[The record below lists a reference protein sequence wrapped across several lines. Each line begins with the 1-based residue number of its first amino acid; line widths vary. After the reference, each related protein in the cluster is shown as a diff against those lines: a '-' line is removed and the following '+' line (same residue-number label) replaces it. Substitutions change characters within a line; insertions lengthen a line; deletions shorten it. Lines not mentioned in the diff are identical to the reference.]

1 MYQIGDKVK
10 ITTGYFANEAFTV
23 AKGNKIKEYAGIGKI
38 VKIPCENDH
47 ILTTDKTGE
56 SEMIDNYNV
65 VLEVSPYNYNWN
77 KRVTYLEESDLE
89 KVE

>member
-1 MYQIGDKVK
+1 MYQMGDIVK

-23 AKGNKIKEYAGIGKI
+23 ATGNKIKEYTGIGKI

-47 ILTTDKTGE
+47 ILTVDETDE
-56 SEMIDNYNV
+56 SEMIDNYHV

-77 KRVTYLEESDLE
+77 KTVTYLEENDLE
-89 KVE
+89 KV